1 MWSWFRPRWKCR
13 SMGRT
18 HPWYGPSAE
27 QLEVRIALAGNVTA
41 LVSLGNLLVIGSNQ
55 GAAITVSQPL
65 AGKITLSGDG
75 TLINGSSGP
84 VTFSGV
90 MRGLIVNFGSGN
102 DSLTF
107 DETNPITFSGSVVIN
122 GGQGSN
128 MISTLESSPGS
139 LNIGG
144 SLTIL
149 NLPGLTEFID
159 LVQLSVTGNVQIQ
172 NLGGSAYVSIG
183 AYPADLNPSPTS
195 SIGGSLLISNG
206 AGQFNEVDLTSIL
219 VKRNAQITNLS
230 GLSIAGVESTTVGGS
245 LQIVSRSSQ
254 RAQTVIGDTKIGQN
268 LAIMGLGAGD
278 STTLLEAIAINGSTT
293 VQGGDGID
301 SVFLDDVRCGGSFLL
316 QTGKGADTVWI
327 GALVRTVTVE
337 RLVPEWHV
345 NSSGNFVVFKPVYE
359 TREVG
364 GGQVTFNGAVTMLLG
379 DGDDTLHLADG
390 AEVTFKKAAILD
402 GMAGNNT
409 ASIRS
414 ANLPTMPTFM
424 HFQVSQGP

>member
-1 MWSWFRPRWKCR
+1 MRRTRPWF
-13 SMGRT
+13 
-18 HPWYGPSAE
+18 GPSAE

-41 LVSLGNLLVIGSNQ
+41 VVALGNLLVIGSNQ

-90 MRGLIVNFGSGN
+90 TRGLIVTFGSGN

-107 DETNPITFSGSVVIN
+107 DETSPITFSGSVIIN

-159 LVQLSVTGNVQIQ
+159 LGPVKVTGNVQIQ

-183 AYPADLNPSPTS
+183 AYPEDLTPSPTS

-206 AGQFNEVDLTSIL
+206 AGQFNEANLTSIL
-219 VKRNAQITNLS
+219 VKGNAKITNLG
-230 GLSIAGVESTTVGGS
+230 GLSITSVRSTTVGGS

-254 RAQTVIGDTKIGQN
+254 HAQTEITDTKIGQN
-268 LAIMGLGAGD
+268 LAIMGLGAGEG
-278 STTLLEAIAINGSTT
+278 TTVLEWTSIGGSTT
-293 VQGGDGID
+293 VQGGVGNDKVYLGDD
-301 SVFLDDVRCGGSFLL
+301 SFGGSFLL
-316 QTGKGADTVWI
+316 QTGKGSDAVSVATDSF
-327 GALVRTVTVE
+327 VTLE
-337 RLVPEWHV
+337 RLVIETKIS
-345 NSSGNFVVFKPVYE
+345 SSGIYVVFVPVYLQ
-359 TREVG
+359 VPVS

-379 DGDDTLHLADG
+379 DGDDTLDLAVD
-390 AEVTFKKAAILD
+390 ADVNFNKAAILD
-402 GMAGNNT
+402 RTAGNNT
-409 ASIRS
+409 AYTRS
-414 ANLPTMPTFM
+414 SNLPTAPIFR
-424 HFQVSQGP
+424 HFQVIQVI